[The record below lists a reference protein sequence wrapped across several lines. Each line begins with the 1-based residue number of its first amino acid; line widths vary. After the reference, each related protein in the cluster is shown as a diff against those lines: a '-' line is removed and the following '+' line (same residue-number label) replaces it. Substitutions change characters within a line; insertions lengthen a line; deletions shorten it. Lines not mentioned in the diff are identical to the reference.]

1 MERPI
6 QTISFT
12 GAASL
17 AVLAYLASFSS
28 PENLRNAW
36 LFTIFLQIFLTSLLS
51 LSIYFLKKRLI
62 GAEKRPRIRRILGFA
77 FAASLLPTF
86 YLSLKILSV
95 LSPLNLVLLIVLIA
109 TLLFSILKNNQ

>member
-6 QTISFT
+6 LTISFT
-12 GAASL
+12 GAVSA
-17 AVLAYLASFSS
+17 AVLTYLVSSSS

-36 LFTIFLQIFLTSLLS
+36 LFIIFQQIFLTSLLS
-51 LSIYFLKKRLI
+51 LLLYFLKKRLI
-62 GAEKRPRIRRILGFA
+62 GPEKRPRIRRILVFS

-86 YLSLKILSV
+86 YFSLKTLSV
-95 LSPLNLVLLIVLIA
+95 LSPLNLVLLITLII